1 MVHKGFFIKPPPRKS
16 GITQLGLDPMEGL
29 WRKYFS
35 STRLRKVALA
45 RTRRIIARFVF
56 LKREIITFEMNMIS
70 VATELVDDI
79 KYRPP
84 IFRKKTENEEKCANF
99 KGKIQFY
106 REIQL

>member
-1 MVHKGFFIKPPPRKS
+1 MDIAFENPYYGIKKGKWQP
-16 GITQLGLDPMEGL
+16 
-29 WRKYFS
+29 
-35 STRLRKVALA
+35 KV
-45 RTRRIIARFVF
+45 
-56 LKREIITFEMNMIS
+56 
-70 VATELVDDI
+70 LVDDI

>member
-1 MVHKGFFIKPPPRKS
+1 MDFVIKCMRK
-16 GITQLGLDPMEGL
+16 QL
-29 WRKYFS
+29 
-35 STRLRKVALA
+35 
-45 RTRRIIARFVF
+45 FV
-56 LKREIITFEMNMIS
+56 
-70 VATELVDDI
+70 LVDDI

>member
-1 MVHKGFFIKPPPRKS
+1 MRFENCRSI
-16 GITQLGLDPMEGL
+16 
-29 WRKYFS
+29 
-35 STRLRKVALA
+35 
-45 RTRRIIARFVF
+45 RR
-56 LKREIITFEMNMIS
+56 FEK
-70 VATELVDDI
+70 ELVDDI